1 MFEGQKSLAISFYDH
16 AMFEYVEACD
26 QAVELYAEHKLP
38 EREELIRAET
48 RMRST
53 YEKLKTVVKIA
64 NYKFGTSFAIPHLVF
79 DKAWCKRLQ

>member
-1 MFEGQKSLAISFYDH
+1 MFQDQKVLAISFYDH

-26 QAVELYAEHKLP
+26 QATELYAEHKIP
-38 EREELIRAET
+38 EREEVVRSET
-48 RMRST
+48 RIRST

-64 NYKFGTSFAIPHLVF
+64 NYKFGTSFSIPHLVF